1 MADTVIDVLVTDHR
15 EVEQMFTEFDGLPPD
30 AHERRRKLAD
40 QVVIELVRHAVA
52 EEMYVYPAFRKHLT
66 DGDELAEHEISEHSE
81 AEVTMKRIEKYKD
94 DDPKLT
100 EEMRELMRVIRHHI
114 SEEESDAF
122 PRLAAAADRAELEQ
136 LAEKVQAVKKVAP
149 TRPHPA
155 APDHPPFN
163 KLLAPGAGLVDRVR
177 DALTGRGKE

>member
-1 MADTVIDVLVTDHR
+1 MTETVIDVLVTDHR
-15 EVEQMFTEFDGLPPD
+15 EVEQMFTEFEALPAD
-30 AHERRRKLAD
+30 AHERRRQLAD
-40 QVVIELVRHAVA
+40 KVVIELVRHAVA
-52 EEMYVYPAFRKHLT
+52 EEMYVYPAFRQHLP

-81 AEVTMKRIEKYKD
+81 AEVTMKRIEKYKQ
-94 DDPKLT
+94 DDPKLI
-100 EEMRELMRVIRHHI
+100 EEMHELMRVIRHHI

-122 PRLAAAADRAELEQ
+122 PRLVAAADRAELEQ
-136 LAEKVQAVKKVAP
+136 LAEKVQAAKKVAP

-163 KLLAPGAGLVDRVR
+163 KLLGPGAGLVDRIR